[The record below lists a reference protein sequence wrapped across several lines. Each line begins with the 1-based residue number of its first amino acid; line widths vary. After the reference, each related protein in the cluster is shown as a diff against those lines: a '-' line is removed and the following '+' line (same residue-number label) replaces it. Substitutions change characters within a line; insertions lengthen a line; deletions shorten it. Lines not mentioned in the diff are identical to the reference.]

1 MQQNLEQIKQLI
13 DVSIQKGVFANAESV
28 LALSNAFNE
37 IVKFI
42 QEHGANNTNN

>member
-42 QEHGANNTNN
+42 QEHGTTNTNN